1 MHTSL
6 YDMYDS
12 GEEVINNGYEIER
25 LMELDPSELVTMINE
40 EFGSEMNIDYNIHE
54 DVYHI
59 IDKVYDYEYTYD
71 VNGFLSM
78 VEDMLYDLD
87 HETVVKL
94 TEKYC

>member
-12 GEEVINNGYEIER
+12 GEEVINNDYEIER

-40 EFGSEMNIDYNIHE
+40 EFGSEMNVDYNVHE
-54 DVYHI
+54 DAFYIV
-59 IDKVYDYEYTYD
+59 DRVYDYEYTYD

-87 HETVVKL
+87 HEMIVEL